1 MSLEARDSTAEVR
14 PEARDAAAVRR
25 EHWRLFI
32 RQNRIE
38 LSITAI
44 FIVLYAIFII
54 GAPEVYTKL
63 GIYRSFMSTLPFMG
77 VMALA
82 ATFVVTLGEIDL
94 SFPSV
99 MGVAAW
105 GFGASFVATGSYPLA
120 MLVALAIGA
129 GCGLLNGVMVAKVG
143 VPSIVATIGTMF
155 FWRGFVNVLAEGRG
169 IPLVELQGSW
179 MHPIFVGRI
188 VGDIP
193 MQFVWFLIIAV
204 IMMLVYR
211 RHVFGSHV
219 LFVGDNENSAHMMG
233 IKVAR
238 VKILSFTLLGIMAG
252 FGGVLL
258 LSEVTYFW
266 PTTGEGYL
274 LPALAAVFIGGT
286 PVFGGRGSMYGTF
299 IGVLIIGSLEAGV
312 VAMGIEGF
320 YTQVIYGLLITIAV
334 TIYAIIMR
342 RE

>member
-1 MSLEARDSTAEVR
+1 MTTQTDNTMASVR
-14 PEARDAAAVRR
+14 SGVLGMTPARR
-25 EHWRLFI
+25 ERLRLFVK
-32 RQNRIE
+32 RNRIE
-38 LSITAI
+38 LSITGI
-44 FIVLYAIFII
+44 FVVLYAIFIV
-54 GAPEVYTKL
+54 GAPGVYTNFD
-63 GIYRSFMSTLPFMG
+63 IYRSFMSTLPFMG

-82 ATFVVTLGEIDL
+82 ATFVITLGEIDL

-99 MGVAAW
+99 MGMAAW
-105 GFGASFVATGSYPLA
+105 GFGSTFVATGSYPLA
-120 MLVALAIGA
+120 VLVALATGGA
-129 GCGLLNGVMVAKVG
+129 CGLLNGVMVAIVG

-155 FWRGFVNVLAEGRG
+155 FWRGFVNVLAEGKG
-169 IPLVELQGSW
+169 IPLSTLSESW

-193 MQFVWFLIIAV
+193 MQFVWFLAIAV
-204 IMMLVYR
+204 IMMMVYR
-211 RHVFGSHV
+211 RHVFGSQV
-219 LFVGDNENSAHMMG
+219 LFVGDNQNSAHMMG

-238 VKILSFTLLGIMAG
+238 VKILCFTLLGVMAG
-252 FGGVLL
+252 LGGVLL

-266 PTTGEGYL
+266 PTTGDGYL

-312 VAMGIEGF
+312 VAMGIQGF

-334 TIYAIIMR
+334 TIYAVIMR
-342 RE
+342 RN

>member
-1 MSLEARDSTAEVR
+1 MNTETQNAMATVR
-14 PEARDAAAVRR
+14 AGGSGMAPAKR
-25 EHWRLFI
+25 ERLRLFVK
-32 RQNRIE
+32 RNRIE
-38 LSITAI
+38 IAITAI
-44 FIVLYAIFII
+44 FVVLYTIFII
-54 GAPEVYTKL
+54 GAPEVYTKF

-82 ATFVVTLGEIDL
+82 ATFVITLGEIDL

-99 MGVAAW
+99 MGVSAW
-105 GFGASFVATGSYPLA
+105 GFGACFVATGSVALGVVA
-120 MLVALAIGA
+120 ALAIGA
-129 GCGLLNGVMVAKVG
+129 ACGLLNGIMVARVG

-155 FWRGFVNVLAEGRG
+155 FWRGFVNVLAEGKG
-169 IPLVELQGSW
+169 IPLADLTETWL
-179 MHPIFVGRI
+179 HPIFVGRI
-188 VGDIP
+188 VAGIP
-193 MQFVWFLIIAV
+193 MQFVWFLVIAV
-204 IMMLVYR
+204 IMMMVYR

-219 LFVGDNENSAHMMG
+219 LFVGDNQNSAHMMG

-238 VKILSFTLLGIMAG
+238 VKILCFTLLGLMAG

-266 PTTGEGYL
+266 PTTGDGYL

-312 VAMGIEGF
+312 VAMGIQGF
-320 YTQVIYGLLITIAV
+320 YTQVIYGLLIIIAV

-342 RE
+342 RN

>member
-1 MSLEARDSTAEVR
+1 MTS
-14 PEARDAAAVRR
+14 DAAAQERSAKVPRRERLRLFVRR
-25 EHWRLFI
+25 N
-32 RQNRIE
+32 QIE
-38 LSITAI
+38 IAITAI
-44 FIVLYAIFII
+44 FIVLYAVFLI
-54 GAPEVYTKL
+54 GATEVYTQF

-77 VMALA
+77 VVALA

-99 MGVAAW
+99 MGLSAW
-105 GFGASFVATGSYPLA
+105 GFGATFVATGSYPLA
-120 MLVALAIGA
+120 LAVALAMGA
-129 GCGLLNGVMVAKVG
+129 GAGLLNGIMVAYVG

-155 FWRGFVNVLAEGRG
+155 FWRGFVNVLAQGKG
-169 IPLVELQGSW
+169 IPLASLTDSW

-188 VGDIP
+188 AFDIP
-193 MQFVWFLIIAV
+193 MHFIWFLLLSV
-204 IMMLVYR
+204 IFMALYR
-211 RHVFGSHV
+211 RHTFGSHV
-219 LFVGDNENSAHMMG
+219 LFIGDNQASGEMMG

-238 VKILSFTLLGIMAG
+238 VKITCFTLLGVMAA
-252 FGGVLL
+252 FGSVLL
-258 LSEVTYFW
+258 VSEVTYFW

-312 VAMGIEGF
+312 VAMGIQGF

-334 TIYAIIMR
+334 TIYAIILR
-342 RE
+342 RP